1 MHMVTTPGVEQHTFA
16 LDSTIPAL
24 KRVCVARTRACSAS
38 RSSGDM
44 ATSPLSA
51 VEDAGAVSAEMYAS
65 HCAWRCTACTKA
77 ARLAL
82 LLASSLKWSDVAYRV
97 PREFPMVHWRWAHQV
112 AP

>member
-51 VEDAGAVSAEMYAS
+51 VEDAGAVSAEVSEALAEAGVEIRDYA
-65 HCAWRCTACTKA
+65 A
-77 ARLAL
+77 LAHHL
-82 LLASSLKWSDVAYRV
+82 VDLAQ
-97 PREFPMVHWRWAHQV
+97 REVCEPKILN
-112 AP
+112 PKP